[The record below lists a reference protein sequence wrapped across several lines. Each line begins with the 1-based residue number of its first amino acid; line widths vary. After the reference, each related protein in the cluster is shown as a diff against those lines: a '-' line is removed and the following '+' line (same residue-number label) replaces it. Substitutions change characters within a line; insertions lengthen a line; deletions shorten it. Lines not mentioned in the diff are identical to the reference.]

1 MENVVRKGEIACNKQ
16 FFLFSQCFLPY
27 MVLFFYFKCTL
38 KCCLRFVSIMKDQS
52 KLLSSGNK
60 LMYVIS
66 GSVQCFR
73 EMSSVPF
80 LARACF
86 VKRGLNALLKVSNQ
100 VSLRSSHRLTWTK
113 TLRNRT
119 PKYDNRKESI
129 REKKYWKKKNQF
141 SLGKKVSGKISIS
154 FYQSFIVLH
163 K

>member
-1 MENVVRKGEIACNKQ
+1 MENVVRKGEIACNKH
-16 FFLFSQCFLPY
+16 FFPFSQCFLPY

-66 GSVQCFR
+66 ASVQCFR
-73 EMSSVPF
+73 DMSSVPF
-80 LARACF
+80 LARACC
-86 VKRGLNALLKVSNQ
+86 VKRGLNALLKVLNQ

-141 SLGKKVSGKISIS
+141 SLGKKSIRKNKYQFLS
-154 FYQSFIVLH
+154 VFYCSA
-163 K
+163 